1 MSRPENKTTLDNG
14 IRIITH
20 NMPYSRSVSMSV
32 LVNVGAR
39 DELPV
44 ESGLSHFIEHML
56 FKGTKRRSSFEIAK
70 EFDAMGGNANAFTSM
85 ETTCYHTK
93 VITSHTAAAADIL
106 SDIVLN
112 SAFDPEE
119 IEKEKPVIVQE
130 IGMVEEN
137 PEDYIHV
144 LAGRCCWGDNPLGSS
159 VLGTRESIAGFDSDK
174 IKEYIR
180 SRYQPQRTFISV
192 AGNIEHNH
200 ILDIIGP
207 AFESAEKRSDF
218 PERSIPEVNKGLN
231 IYEKDIEQAH
241 ICVFLKGLSLTDPDR
256 YAFSL
261 LNTVIGGN
269 MSSRLFQEIR
279 EKRGLAYSVYS
290 FISSYADT
298 GMFGAYAAVDPA
310 NAVEAA
316 DLIIRELRKIKLDAI
331 SSGELKAAIEYSKGC
346 LLLASESTDNQMFR
360 QAQNEMNFG
369 RFMPLDEVINEMES
383 VKESEILNLAGRLC
397 NTNSLGITIL
407 GPVSGEKQFK
417 DLMVI

>member
-1 MSRPENKTTLDNG
+1 MFRPENKTTLNNG
-14 IRIITH
+14 IRILTH
-20 NMPYSRSVSMSV
+20 NMPHSRSVSMGV
-32 LVNVGAR
+32 MLNVGAR

-56 FKGTKRRSSFEIAK
+56 FKGTKRRSAFQIAK
-70 EFDAMGGNANAFTSM
+70 EFDAMGGNTNAFTSM
-85 ETTCYHTK
+85 ETTCCHAK

-137 PEDYIHV
+137 PEDFIHV
-144 LAGRCCWGDNPLGSS
+144 LTAQCCWGENPLGSS

-174 IKEYIR
+174 IKDYFR
-180 SRYQPQRTFISV
+180 SRYQPQRTLISV
-192 AGNIEHNH
+192 AGNIEHNY
-200 ILDIIGP
+200 ILDIVGP
-207 AFESAEKRSDF
+207 AFESAGGTPDF
-218 PERSIPEVNKGLN
+218 PERATPEVKPGVHL
-231 IYEKDIEQAH
+231 YERDIEQAH
-241 ICVFLKGLSLTDPDR
+241 ICVFLKGMPLADPDR

-261 LNTVIGGN
+261 INTVIGGN

-290 FISSYADT
+290 FISSYTDT
-298 GMFGAYAAVDPA
+298 GMLGAYVAVDPA

-316 DLIIRELRKIKLDAI
+316 DLIIRELRRIKSDAATP
-331 SSGELKAAIEYSKGC
+331 GELKDAIEYSKGC

-360 QAQNEMNFG
+360 QAQNEMLFG
-369 RFMPLDEVINEMES
+369 RFVPLDEVINEMES
-383 VKESEILNLAGRLC
+383 VKEDGLLNLAGRLFDS
-397 NTNSLGITIL
+397 NSIGITVL

-417 DLMVI
+417 DILVI